1 MHNKLITLYNLQII
15 DSRLHQIELSKEGLP
30 QLVNE
35 IQSEIDTENQNVRNF
50 EESVNKLH
58 THLASTERLID
69 ESKKV
74 MDNSKERR
82 THVTNNKEY
91 EALINEMAFHEKQL
105 ADSESQ
111 KILLTKESEKNS
123 DAIAKARLNIQEL
136 EAKLVKSRE
145 QLAAKLAETVKE
157 ESELLAERTKL
168 IADLPNQIIKLYER
182 IYKAKNCLAV
192 VKSDD
197 GSCSGCHTR
206 LPSAKLSELK
216 RYDSIV
222 MCDVCSRILTLGFSK
237 DSVKK

>member
-1 MHNKLITLYNLQII
+1 MHNKLVTLYNLQVI

-35 IQSEIDTENQNVRNF
+35 IQAEITAEKQNISSF
-50 EESVNKLH
+50 EDSVKKLH
-58 THLASTERLID
+58 SHLISCEKLLD

-74 MDNSKERR
+74 LNNSKERR
-82 THVTNNKEY
+82 TLVTNNKEY

-105 ADSESQ
+105 ADSES
-111 KILLTKESEKNS
+111 KKTLLANEMVKNN
-123 DAIAKARLNIQEL
+123 DAISKATLNIQEL
-136 EAKLVKSRE
+136 EVKLVDSKE
-145 QLAAKLAETVKE
+145 QLNSKLAETEKE
-157 ESELLAERTKL
+157 DAELLVERSKL
-168 IADLPNQIIKLYER
+168 IADLPGQIIKLYDR
-182 IYKAKNCLAV
+182 IYKAKNFLAV

-222 MCDVCSRILTLGFSK
+222 QCDVCSRILTLGFTK
-237 DSVKK
+237 DTVLK

>member
-1 MHNKLITLYNLQII
+1 MHNKLVTLYNLQVI

-35 IQSEIDTENQNVRNF
+35 IQAEVTAEKQNISNF
-50 EESVNKLH
+50 EESVKKLH
-58 THLASTERLID
+58 AHLISCEKLID
-69 ESKKV
+69 ESRNV
-74 MDNSKERR
+74 LNNSKERR
-82 THVTNNKEY
+82 TLVTNNKEY

-111 KILLTKESEKNS
+111 KVLLGKESDKNS

-136 EAKLVKSRE
+136 EAKLVVSKE
-145 QLAAKLAETVKE
+145 QLSTKLAETEKE
-157 ESELLAERTKL
+157 EAELLVERNRL
-168 IADLPNQIIKLYER
+168 IADLPGQIIKLYDR

-222 MCDVCSRILTLGFSK
+222 HCDVCSRILTFGFTK
-237 DSVKK
+237 DTVIK